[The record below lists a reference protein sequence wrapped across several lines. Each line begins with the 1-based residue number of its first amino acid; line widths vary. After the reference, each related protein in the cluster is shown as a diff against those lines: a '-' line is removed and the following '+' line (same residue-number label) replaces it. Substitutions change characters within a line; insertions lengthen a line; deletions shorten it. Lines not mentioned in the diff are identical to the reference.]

1 MEELYEKKAEGA
13 RITTQCLWYEEVEKS
28 SKLFLN
34 LKKMQR
40 YSRPDQKTYSK
51 QPRNYASEQDSE

>member
-34 LKKMQR
+34 LKKM
-40 YSRPDQKTYSK
+40 
-51 QPRNYASEQDSE
+51 